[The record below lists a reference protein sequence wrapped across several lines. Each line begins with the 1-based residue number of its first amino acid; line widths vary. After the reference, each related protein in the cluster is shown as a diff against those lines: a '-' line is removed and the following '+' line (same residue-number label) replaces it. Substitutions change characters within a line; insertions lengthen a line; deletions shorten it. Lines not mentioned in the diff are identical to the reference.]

1 MPGLAPSPTHVGSV
15 LADRYELVRH
25 LARGG
30 MGDVYEAEDR
40 QLRRRVAVK
49 VFRAAG
55 PTDRTR
61 FDAEVR
67 CLAGLNHPGLVRV
80 FDAGANADDAY
91 VVLEL
96 IDGPCLAD
104 LLADR
109 GPLTSTEAARL
120 GADLAEALDHIHG
133 QGVVHR
139 DVTPRNVL
147 CGPDQRPRLVDFGI
161 VRLLDTARITGT
173 QMTVGTAA
181 FMAPEQVQGLDV
193 TPAADVYSLGLL
205 LLEALTGRRAFPGP
219 GHEVAVARLARDPD
233 TTDGVPGAWQPLL
246 AAMTARRP
254 EDRPSA
260 ADVREHLRHLA
271 AAPDE
276 ATGALAAAAP
286 AMATGALA
294 TAAPVAGDAP
304 TAAMQAADGTA
315 VLAVPPLLVPEDA
328 GPRRPRGRVQPGWW
342 VVLGVLA
349 VALLGL
355 ALVAAAGGGGSGDED
370 PDPTTTIT
378 TSPPADEAEDAPP
391 PTAQTTVPETV
402 PPETTLPEVV
412 PLEPE
417 LDLVPPAGG
426 TPGGPDVGAIT
437 PQATEEAPVE
447 EPVDPAAPAT

>member
-1 MPGLAPSPTHVGSV
+1 MPGLAPSPTHVGTV
-15 LADRYELVRH
+15 LADRYEIVRH

-40 QLRRRVAVK
+40 QLHRRVAVK

-55 PTDRTR
+55 PSDRTR

-96 IDGPCLAD
+96 IDGPCLAEI
-104 LLADR
+104 LADR

-120 GADLAEALDHIHG
+120 GADLAEALDYIHG
-133 QGVVHR
+133 HGVVHR

-147 CGPDQRPRLVDFGI
+147 CGSDQRPRLVDFGI
-161 VRLLDTARITGT
+161 VRLLDTPRITGT
-173 QMTVGTAA
+173 SLAVGTAA

-205 LLEALTGRRAFPGP
+205 LLEALTGRRAFSGA

-233 TTDGVPGAWQPLL
+233 TTDGVPGGWQGLL
-246 AAMTARRP
+246 AAMTSRRP

-260 ADVREHLRHLA
+260 AQVRDHLRHLA
-271 AAPDE
+271 AAPEE
-276 ATGALAAAAP
+276 ATGALPAVAAVAVAGDAPAAAA
-286 AMATGALA
+286 
-294 TAAPVAGDAP
+294 VAGDAP

-315 VLAVPPLLVPEDA
+315 VFAVPPLLVPDDE
-328 GPRRPRGRVQPGWW
+328 PPHRRRNRVQAGWW
-342 VVLGVLA
+342 VVLAVLA
-349 VALLGL
+349 VALLVL
-355 ALVAAAGGGGSGDED
+355 AVAAASGGDGAGNDE

-378 TSPPADEAEDAPP
+378 TAPPADEDDSAPA

-426 TPGGPDVGAIT
+426 GDPGPDPGMIT

-447 EPVDPAAPAT
+447 ETVDPAAPAT